1 MGIEEERFIDAYDKY
16 FPSEQEIDKF
26 YAMLDILPK
35 WSKHQKRLVKLLK
48 QKYGVE
54 MYLSGK
60 YEGSFYIKDGMLCIN
75 DSYYGEVHILS
86 IGEMKELHDGI
97 NQYLHYDY

>member
-1 MGIEEERFIDAYDKY
+1 MGEKKRFLDAYDKY
-16 FPSEQEIDKF
+16 FPGEYVRDVCQACLDTLPELSE
-26 YAMLDILPK
+26 
-35 WSKHQKRLVKLLK
+35 HQKRLVSLLK
-48 QKYGVE
+48 QRHGVE

-60 YEGSFYIKDGMLCIN
+60 YKGAFYVKDGMLCIN